1 MSLTGIVFLAVYG
14 IGLLLTLFNPYYG
27 VALYIF
33 EWHNHPPYM
42 WWGSEWPD
50 IRWSY
55 TIALVTLISW
65 IFHRKKLPPLI
76 NPDYKPLIWMV
87 LFIIN
92 AYIVSH
98 TVSVIPSESARK
110 AEILLKYV
118 IYLVIMTQLIRT
130 PKNYRLMIWVLLLCV
145 GNFGR
150 MAWEEGQNQEFS
162 FMAPNASGNNA
173 IAAHVMTA
181 IPFYLFAFFNPRTN
195 RWQKLLI
202 FLILPFCFNLIVLAN
217 SRGATLGLVVI
228 AVFTL
233 IWTSGKTR
241 LKLILGILFAA
252 IMFLQLTNE
261 QFWER
266 QGTVN
271 EYQSD
276 GSAMSRFYLWN
287 GAINVMKE
295 YPLGVGGEGFEE
307 LAQEYV
313 PELKED
319 MARDGNKTVHNT
331 FFNFGTEWGF
341 LGLFFY
347 LGFLTHCFILLI
359 KVKKISRKFP
369 ALSSFYYEAT
379 AVQLAIIGIS
389 AAGMFHNRSYA
400 EIVYWLCAFA
410 IILYNMVR
418 TELAKVQNVNLVDK
432 TGKKVPETSL
442 AIDSAYSTK

>member
-1 MSLTGIVFLAVYG
+1 MSLTGIVFLSVYG
-14 IGLLLTLFNPYYG
+14 IGLLLTLYNPFYG

-42 WWGSEWPD
+42 WWGSDWPD

-55 TIALVTLISW
+55 TIALVTVISW
-65 IFHRKKLPPLI
+65 VLNRKKLPPLF
-76 NPDYKPLIWMV
+76 NPDYKPVIWLV

-98 TVSVIPSESARK
+98 TVAIIPSESARK

-118 IYLVIMTQLIRT
+118 IYFMIMTQLIRT

-145 GNFGR
+145 ANFGR
-150 MAWEEGQNQEFS
+150 MAWEEGGNRDFP
-162 FMAPNASGNNA
+162 FMAPNASGDNA

-181 IPFYLFAFFNPRTN
+181 IPFYLFTFFDPKTN

-202 FLILPFCFNLIVLAN
+202 IFIIPFCFNLIVLAN
-217 SRGATLGLVVI
+217 SRGATLGLIVI

-241 LKLILGILFAA
+241 LKVVLGVVIGGL
-252 IMFLQLTNE
+252 MFLQLTND

-266 QGTVN
+266 QGTIK
-271 EYQSD
+271 EYEND
-276 GSAMSRFYLWN
+276 GSAMSRIYLWR
-287 GAINVMKE
+287 GAINMMTD
-295 YPLGVGGEGFEE
+295 YPLGVGGEGYEE
-307 LAQEYV
+307 LAQEYA
-313 PELKED
+313 PELKEK

-347 LGFLTHCFILLI
+347 LGFLAHSFILLI
-359 KVKKISRKFP
+359 KVKKISKKFP

-379 AVQLAIIGIS
+379 AVQLAILGIS

-400 EIVYWLCAFA
+400 EIVFWLCAFA
-410 IILYNMVR
+410 VILYNMVR
-418 TELAKVQNVNLVDK
+418 TELVKLQNVNLTQE
-432 TGKKVPETSL
+432 TGEKEHETSL
-442 AIDSAYSTK
+442 AIDSPYSIQ